1 MCKYQEVGGRWGPPR
16 RLPIK
21 IIVQDVVLSS
31 NGNITD
37 IKHIPN
43 ARDLYE
49 FKNVFLI
56 MTQRERY
63 HCPHFTLK
71 KWRLTEVK

>member
-1 MCKYQEVGGRWGPPR
+1 MCEYQVVGGRWGPPR